1 MNEQIEMQESADDAG
16 QEGAF
21 GVLGIVARRKE
32 YLLLGLVAGVAL
44 GYLYHTR
51 QVPIYQSGA
60 RLLILKAENNLGNQY
75 IGAFARYQ
83 TPQERLSNHI
93 MMIQSP
99 LVVEQAVKDYE
110 LNKLPS
116 FAGMSGAGPAIL
128 SGLFVE
134 QSDAYADSLDLS
146 YRGRH
151 REDCQI
157 VLDAVMQS
165 YIKQLNATKS
175 VTDETVKLIEKA
187 NKELLDKLAQQEKE
201 YREFRTTA
209 PSLASDPKEL
219 SLHQD
224 RLKRLED
231 ARGETE
237 LAVTRL
243 RSTIESIEA
252 AMQRGADREA
262 LLLLVDRAAD
272 LAGQSGS
279 AGARDPASAGI
290 VERLLPLVLEE
301 QTLLETYGADHPRVK
316 SIRRQIET
324 TREFLTSQLAPSNA
338 NGAERD
344 PRKPID
350 FLAMYLESMRQELET
365 MSRNEREL
373 AALYD
378 QEEKTVH
385 ILAEQDRT
393 ARREQAAFD
402 ATNESLRSDIS
413 RTQLLFDSVVKRLQE
428 INIAADYGGYNT
440 QVLASASEAGQV
452 EPNFSR
458 IMTPAAIL
466 GLLFGF
472 GLATLVD
479 MADKS
484 FRSPAD
490 ICRQL
495 RLPIVGHI
503 PVFKTKDSKLEHVNS
518 KLDGTLITHYRSKS
532 QIAEAYRAVRTA
544 LYFTT
549 RGEGHKVVQITS
561 PAPGDGK
568 STLAANLSICIAQSG
583 KKVLLIDAD
592 FRRPR
597 VHKLFSFDREVGLS
611 SVINGETELMD
622 AVRATEISNL
632 FCLSC
637 GPKVNN
643 PSELL
648 TLPRFKE
655 LIELTREKFDFVVID
670 TPPMLAVTD
679 PSIVAARVDGVL
691 LTLRLN
697 KRARA
702 NVTRAVEM
710 LGTLGSPV
718 LGVVVN
724 GLGAR
729 KGYGYGN
736 YSYAGRGYGPGYR
749 GYGYG
754 YGYGSSYAS
763 NKAYYA
769 DDDTSA
775 EAGHTHPAT
784 RLITESRE
792 PRSNGR

>member
-1 MNEQIEMQESADDAG
+1 MNEPVDLQDSHDDSG
-16 QEGAF
+16 HDSAF
-21 GVLGIVARRKE
+21 GVLGIVARRKSF
-32 YLLLGLVAGVAL
+32 LLLGLAAGAAL
-44 GYLYHTR
+44 GYLYYTR
-51 QVPIYQSGA
+51 QAPIYQSGA
-60 RLLILKAENNLGNQY
+60 RLLILKSENNLGNQY
-75 IGAFARYQ
+75 IGAFSRYQ

-99 LVVEQAVKDYE
+99 LVVEQAVRDYE
-110 LNKLPS
+110 LDKLPS
-116 FAGMSGAGPAIL
+116 FAGMSNPAPAIL
-128 SGLFVE
+128 GGLFVE
-134 QSDAYADSLDLS
+134 QSDAYADALDLS
-146 YRGRH
+146 YRGRF

-175 VTDETVKLIEKA
+175 VTEDTVKLIEKA

-201 YREFRTTA
+201 YRDFRTTA

-219 SLHQD
+219 ALHQD
-224 RLKRLED
+224 RLQRLED
-231 ARGETE
+231 ARGETV

-243 RSTIESIEA
+243 KSTIESIES
-252 AMQRGADREA
+252 AMERGADREA
-262 LLLLVDRAAD
+262 LLLMVDRAGELTGRSGAA
-272 LAGQSGS
+272 AGSV
-279 AGARDPASAGI
+279 RDTTSAGI

-301 QTLLETYGADHPRVK
+301 QTLLETYGADHPLVK
-316 SIRRQIET
+316 SIRRKIET
-324 TREFLTSQLAPSNA
+324 TREFLTSQLAPS
-338 NGAERD
+338 GAAGGE
-344 PRKPID
+344 RKPID

-365 MSRNEREL
+365 ISRNDREL
-373 AALYD
+373 AALYAE
-378 QEEKTVH
+378 EEKAVH
-385 ILAEQDRT
+385 QLAEQDRK
-393 ARREQAAFD
+393 ARREQAAFE
-402 ATNESLRSDIS
+402 ATDESLRSDIA
-413 RTQLLFDSVVKRLQE
+413 RTQQLFDSVVKRLQE

-440 QVLASASEAGQV
+440 QVLSTASPAGQV

-503 PVFKTKDSKLEHVNS
+503 PAFKTKDSKLEQVNS
-518 KLDGTLITHYRSKS
+518 KLDGTLMTHYRSKS
-532 QIAEAYRAVRTA
+532 QVAEAYRAVRTA

-583 KKVLLIDAD
+583 KRVLLIDAD

-597 VHKLFSFDREVGLS
+597 VHKLFSFSRDVGLS
-611 SVINGETELMD
+611 SVIGGEAELMD
-622 AVRATEISNL
+622 AVHTTEINNL

-655 LIELTREKFDFVVID
+655 LIDLTREKFDFVVID

-679 PSIVAARVDGVL
+679 PSIVAARVDG
-691 LTLRLN
+691 
-697 KRARA
+697 
-702 NVTRAVEM
+702 
-710 LGTLGSPV
+710 
-718 LGVVVN
+718 
-724 GLGAR
+724 
-729 KGYGYGN
+729 
-736 YSYAGRGYGPGYR
+736 
-749 GYGYG
+749 
-754 YGYGSSYAS
+754 
-763 NKAYYA
+763 
-769 DDDTSA
+769 
-775 EAGHTHPAT
+775 
-784 RLITESRE
+784 
-792 PRSNGR
+792 